1 MTIRASLRR
10 AANGVLAPLGVEIVR
25 SELLRRHFRDTGDG
39 RVQAALQRHGIELVI
54 DIGANVGQFAAA
66 LLRHGYCSHIV
77 SVEPLPDAHALL
89 CEAAAAHSSWT
100 VAEPMALGPRAGTVM
115 LQVAGNSVSS
125 SVLTMLERHVAA
137 APDSRPAGT
146 VAVKQDTVDAAF
158 AERVEGARTLIKID
172 TQGYEREVLLGAS
185 RCLQSVDLVLMELSV
200 VPLYQGQWLWLEAIQ
215 FMREH
220 GFDLMFLQPDF
231 ADPGTGQVLQYN
243 GLFRR
248 A

>member
-10 AANGVLAPLGVEIVR
+10 AANRALAPLGVEIVR
-25 SELLRRHFRDTGDG
+25 SELLQRQFRDTADG
-39 RVQAALQRHGIELVI
+39 RLQAALHRHGIELVI
-54 DIGANVGQFAAA
+54 DIGANVGQFAAG
-66 LLRHGYCSHIV
+66 LLRDGYRGHIV

-89 CEAAAAHSSWT
+89 CKAAAAHPRWT
-100 VAEPMALGPRAGTVM
+100 VAEPMALGPSAGTVM

-125 SVLTMLERHVAA
+125 SVLPMLERHVAA
-137 APDSRPAGT
+137 APESRPAGT
-146 VAVKQDTVDAAF
+146 VAVTQDTVDAVF
-158 AERVEGARTLIKID
+158 AERVEGTRTLIKID
-172 TQGYEREVLLGAS
+172 TQGYEREVLLGAP

-200 VPLYQGQWLWLEAIQ
+200 VRLYEGQWLWLEAIQ

-220 GFDLMFLQPDF
+220 RFDLVFLLPDF